1 MCRLL
6 AYMGPGISLY
16 DLILKPPHNLE
27 KQAWQPL
34 ELRETKLNA
43 DGFGFGWY
51 KSDNQK
57 DDQIGLYRQPH
68 PIWNDAN
75 LKDLSQALKQN
86 LFFAMVRSAT
96 AGLGMSLN
104 NTQPFVYK
112 QWLFQHNGYILDF
125 AKDFRSP
132 IRNLLNADN
141 ENIIQGS
148 TDSEYIFA
156 LLMQHLAQTGSP
168 VSALQQ
174 TFNDIADLTKDRRS
188 LLNIMLSDGENI
200 YASKHAING
209 QCPSLYYGHSINDF
223 PANSQLLA
231 SEALNDDNNW
241 QSIDDNSIIIIKPD
255 QHIELLHI

>member
-6 AYMGPGISLY
+6 AYMGPKICLY

-27 KQAWQPL
+27 KQAWQPQ

-51 KSDNQK
+51 KSDKQK

-75 LKDLSQALKQN
+75 LKDLSQSLKQN

-125 AKDFRSP
+125 ATNFRSQ
-132 IRNLLNADN
+132 IRSLLTPDY
-141 ENIIQGS
+141 ENIIQGN
-148 TDSEYIFA
+148 TDSEYIFT
-156 LLMQHLAQTGSP
+156 LLMQHLEETGSP
-168 VSALQQ
+168 VAALQQ
-174 TFNDIADLTKDRRS
+174 TFNDIADLTNDKRS
-188 LLNIMLSDGENI
+188 LLNIMLSDGETI

-209 QCPSLYYGHSINDF
+209 LCPSLYYGLSIDGF
-223 PANSQLLA
+223 PENSQLLV
-231 SEALNDDNNW
+231 SEKLNDDNNW
-241 QSIDDNSIIIIKPD
+241 QAIDDNSIIIIQPNQK
-255 QHIELLHI
+255 IELLKI